1 MTNFLEEVKV
11 QLHLWPWSIDIS
23 DESKDLIGGEIEF
36 PYYGSPVITMSEET
50 ELFLTSR
57 MQNFR
62 PLGCPYGG
70 GYQVYETPHGILTGS
85 KGSRKLRV
93 RSGKE
98 IYDISFN
105 ALGASE
111 RYTYS
116 GENNKLRQDSPNA
129 RFLLA
134 WSQVFDDLLD
144 GAHQARGNYTNEIM
158 WSEVIGFLDKLT
170 KESAVQPRMAIIVR
184 IAQEFRKRLPD
195 IIIAAR
201 RILLRERELVPIHQF
216 QESDTSCL
224 RWYIRQPGADMAT
237 KAGHKQRILGIV
249 RRETCNTLENKVL
262 KDFLFRCSN
271 EAMRYLQ
278 SEVSS
283 QHLQS
288 SRAIEVR
295 GFKNICNTH
304 ALNPVFEGVSKPSP
318 GVQPNYVLQNDIRY
332 RDVWNWY
339 CKLLK
344 HESEEDNLWDW
355 QTRTWPDVMRLLTGA
370 ALELQYIQTE
380 SKLGI
385 HEGFIFEPLV
395 NAPFN
400 LRMEQE
406 MGCRLIAESL
416 PGPFK
421 ITRIVNG
428 INKEKM
434 IMELVHPDMAKK
446 HKIVQGLGGIGAH
459 LYMVLHPL
467 GSSNTQKSVLVF
479 WGVNGAGVEHGINIK
494 KMARSAYNAL
504 QEHIII
510 LNQRRRE
517 FPILKG
523 MVITSTLHED
533 TSLSF
538 MKKRNRL
545 PVLEVN
551 ANPRTWR
558 TAVDSLCIAIEGLLE
573 QCYEQN

>member
-1 MTNFLEEVKV
+1 MSSFLEEVKA
-11 QLHLWPWSIDIS
+11 QLHLWPWSIGIS
-23 DESKDLIGGEIEF
+23 EESKDLIGGKIDF
-36 PYYGSPVITMSEET
+36 HYYGSPVISISEDT
-50 ELFLTSR
+50 KLFLSSK
-57 MQNFR
+57 MENFR
-62 PLGCPYGG
+62 PLGCPYRG
-70 GYQVYETPHGILTGS
+70 GYQAYETPHGILTGQ
-85 KGSRKLRV
+85 KDSRKLRV
-93 RSGKE
+93 YSGQE
-98 IYDISFN
+98 TFDISIN

-116 GENNKLRQDSPNA
+116 GENNKMRQDSPNA
-129 RFLLA
+129 RFLLS

-144 GAHQARGNYTNEIM
+144 DAHKARGNYTNEIM
-158 WSEVIGFLDKLT
+158 WSEVIDFLDNLKNEL
-170 KESAVQPRMAIIVR
+170 AVQPRMAIIVR
-184 IAQEFRKRLPD
+184 IAHKFRKRLPD

-201 RILLRERELVPIHQF
+201 RILLRERELVPIHQI
-216 QESDTSCL
+216 QESDTNCL
-224 RWYIRQPGADMAT
+224 RWYVRQPGVDMAT
-237 KAGHKQRILGIV
+237 KAGYKQRLLGVV

-262 KDFLFRCSN
+262 KDFLFRCSK

-283 QHLQS
+283 QHMQS
-288 SRAIEVR
+288 SRAIEVK

-304 ALNPVFEGVSKPSP
+304 VLNPIFEGVSKPSP

-344 HESEEDNLWDW
+344 HENEEDDLWNW
-355 QTRTWPDVMRLLTGA
+355 QTRTWPDVMRLLIGA
-370 ALELQYIQTE
+370 ALELQYVQTK

-385 HEGFIFEPLV
+385 QDGFIFEPLV

-406 MGCRLIAESL
+406 MGCRLVAGSL

-421 ITRIVNG
+421 ITRIVNDRH
-428 INKEKM
+428 KEKM
-434 IMELVHPDMAKK
+434 IMELVHPDIARK
-446 HKIVQGLGGIGAH
+446 HKIVQGLGEIGAH

-467 GSSNTQKSVLVF
+467 DSSSTQKNILIF

-504 QEHIII
+504 QEHII
-510 LNQRRRE
+510 LLSNRRRE
-517 FPILKG
+517 FPVLKG
-523 MVITSTLHED
+523 MIVTSTLQEE
-533 TSLSF
+533 TRLSF
-538 MKKRNRL
+538 MQKRNRL
-545 PVLEVN
+545 PALEVN

-558 TAVDSLCIAIEGLLE
+558 TAIDNLSFAIEGLLE
-573 QCYEQN
+573 QCYGQ